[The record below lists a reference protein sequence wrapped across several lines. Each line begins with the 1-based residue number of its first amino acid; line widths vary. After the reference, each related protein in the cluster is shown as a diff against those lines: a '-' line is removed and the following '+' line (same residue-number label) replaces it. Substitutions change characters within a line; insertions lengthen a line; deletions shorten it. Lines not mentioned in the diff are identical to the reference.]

1 MSDLLPLSVR
11 SSIAKY
17 TCDDP
22 GFELHLADG
31 DGERVFRA
39 RVEFTGVFTVTPLV
53 HLALAGF
60 DIDRDDTARL
70 LVHAESITTTGFDV
84 VLTTWRRTRVYG
96 ATVSWLAI
104 G

>member
-11 SSIAKY
+11 SSIAQY

-22 GFELHLADG
+22 GFTLHVVEG

-39 RVEFTGVFTVTPLV
+39 HVEFATVFAVTPLV
-53 HLALAGF
+53 HVGLAGF

-70 LVHAESITTTGFDV
+70 QVRAEAITTSGFDV

-96 ATVSWLAI
+96 AAVSWLAI

>member
-1 MSDLLPLSVR
+1 MPDLLPLSVC
-11 SSIAKY
+11 SSITKY
-17 TCDDP
+17 SCDDE
-22 GFELHLADG
+22 GFALHVAEG

-39 RVEFTGVFTVTPLV
+39 RVDFTVAFAVVPLV
-53 HLALAGF
+53 HVGLAGF

-70 LVHAESITTTGFDV
+70 HVRAEAITTSGFDV